1 MSKWLKGLNPEQGEA
16 VLHSKGPLLILAG
29 AGSGKTTVLVSRT
42 GRLLDEE
49 KISPSRVCVLT
60 FTNKAARELK
70 HRVGARLGPSAQ
82 AIWTGTFHSFGLQWM
97 RKHHKKLGL
106 PAGFGVIDTS
116 DAEGIV
122 RELLKDLK
130 NQSKDAFRINDLLEM
145 MNTWRE
151 DAAILGKSPEH
162 MGSNDGDEYEVM
174 ASALLPKYRRKLE
187 VLGVTDFSDLLIRP
201 LIAVRENDELKS
213 ELAGMFDYLMVDE
226 FQDTNGAQLELVRE
240 IQMQTGNITVVGDD
254 DQSIYGWRGA
264 RVANILEFPK
274 EFKGA
279 KVVRLERNYRSSPA
293 ILELANSIISNNS
306 ERHGKTLRSNPDAD
320 LGERPEFFSYESEEI
335 EVAQTVQRVREFID
349 QGIVPREI
357 AVLYRSNG
365 QGGLLEAELRREQMP
380 YAITGGTAFFD
391 RKEVKDVLA
400 YLRSAISPNEVAFR
414 RIVSTPPRGIGDTS
428 VDRLAAWAETK
439 GVRFH
444 VAARKWET
452 AGIPERAG
460 AAFEELFGIL
470 DRLPLYLLTPDPSI
484 DGDSPGR
491 RLLRLLDDI
500 KYREHI
506 RSMHK
511 ETDAFEKRWLAIDV
525 LARVLDS
532 YLSRVEGKPQIKHLS
547 KFIDAMELRDADQ
560 EEQADA
566 DKKIQLLTLHA
577 CKGLEFDAV
586 CLIGCEEDLLPHR
599 TLGEDVSEERRLFY
613 VGVTRARQKL
623 ILSRAKVR
631 RRFGRLAPVAISRFI
646 QEVPSNL
653 FRRYEEGARPLAK
666 AERANRLGDMFAKLD
681 ARVAQMAVEQG
692 EELAAESAM
701 LAEQLR
707 SRPQRAADEPLRSR
721 PPSKAASPTPG
732 ASPHQLPGPPT
743 GPSPSSAPG
752 LLVGTASTLLSQVD
766 PETGRPLGSRGTPGS
781 LFGKPRK

>member
-1 MSKWLKGLNPEQGEA
+1 MSLWTKGLNPEQAEA

-29 AGSGKTTVLVSRT
+29 AGSGKTTVLVART
-42 GRLLDEE
+42 GRILAEE
-49 KISPSRVCVLT
+49 GVPPGRVCVLT

-70 HRVGARLGPSAQ
+70 HRVTTRLGSSAQ

-97 RKHHKKLGL
+97 RKHHKKMGL
-106 PAGFGVIDTS
+106 PSGFGVIDSS

-122 RELLKDLK
+122 RELLKDMK
-130 NQSKDAFRINDLLEM
+130 NQSKDAFRIGDLLEM
-145 MNTWRE
+145 MNSWRE
-151 DAAILGKSPEH
+151 DAAILGKAPEH
-162 MGSNDGDEYEVM
+162 MGKNDGDEYEVM

-187 VLGVTDFSDLLIRP
+187 LLGVTDFSDLLIRP
-201 LIAVRENDELKS
+201 LLGVREDDKLKAD
-213 ELAGMFDYLMVDE
+213 LASMFDFLMVDE

-240 IQMQTGNITVVGDD
+240 IQAKTGNIAVVGDD

-264 RVANILEFPK
+264 RVANILDFPK

-279 KVVRLERNYRSSPA
+279 RVVRLERNYRSSPA
-293 ILELANSIISNNS
+293 ILELANSIIENNK
-306 ERHGKTLRSNPDAD
+306 ERHGKTLRSNPEAD

-335 EVAQTVQRVREFID
+335 EVAQTVARVREFTD
-349 QGIVPREI
+349 QGITPREI
-357 AVLYRSNG
+357 AILYRSNG
-365 QGGLLEAELRREQMP
+365 QGGLLEAELRREQVP

-400 YLRSAISPNEVAFR
+400 YLRSSISPNEVAFR
-414 RIVSTPPRGIGDTS
+414 RIVATPPRGIGDTS
-428 VDRLAAWAETK
+428 IDKLAAWAELK

-444 VAARKWET
+444 VAARKWEQ
-452 AGIPERAG
+452 AGLPDRTGE
-460 AAFEELFGIL
+460 AFDGLFLLL
-470 DRLPLYLLTPDPSI
+470 DKLPLYLMTPDPSI
-484 DGDSPGR
+484 EGDSPGR
-491 RLLRLLDDI
+491 RLIRILDEI

-511 ETDAFEKRWLAIDV
+511 ETEAFEKRWLGIEV

-532 YLSRVEGKPQIKHLS
+532 YLSRVEGKPEIKDLAR
-547 KFIDAMELRDADQ
+547 FIDAMELRDSDQ

-613 VGVTRARQKL
+613 VGVTRARKHL
-623 ILSRAKVR
+623 ILSRAKIR

-646 QEVPSNL
+646 QEVPEHL
-653 FRRYEEGARPLAK
+653 LRRYEEGARPLAK

-681 ARVAQMAVEQG
+681 ARVAAI
-692 EELAAESAM
+692 AAEQD
-701 LAEQLR
+701 AEQASEAESLQEQLKAK
-707 SRPQRAADEPLRSR
+707 PQRAADYPSQKSTSANPGSTPQDAAPNGKL
-721 PPSKAASPTPG
+721 PPR
-732 ASPHQLPGPPT
+732 
-743 GPSPSSAPG
+743 APM
-752 LLVGTASTLLSQVD
+752 
-766 PETGRPLGSRGTPGS
+766 GS